1 MALPTCAA
9 RAATSSLFTT
19 STHAAASACCT
30 RPAQPGAPSSALHSF
45 VRRLHSTARRAGV
58 PCEGCGRRAAGCG
71 LRAAG
76 GHRRPPAPRR
86 CSASAQSPPASDQTC
101 PISTEGWTRRVHFV
115 REGGGGLCRTVGR
128 RPPRDPLDGRR
139 ARRLG
144 VRARARA
151 RARGGGRPA
160 AEAPRAL
167 GASGVR
173 RRHARN
179 LRDAACPISTG

>member
-1 MALPTCAA
+1 MTSSEESATWLKAMALPTCAA

-86 CSASAQSPPASDQTC
+86 CSASAQSPLPHCRPTTAARSARRAARAAPWRPRSRPRSRPRRRTPGGRGPASARCFGSAQT
-101 PISTEGWTRRVHFV
+101 TRAQPA
-115 REGGGGLCRTVGR
+115 GR
-128 RPPRDPLDGRR
+128 
-139 ARRLG
+139 G
-144 VRARARA
+144 V
-151 RARGGGRPA
+151 
-160 AEAPRAL
+160 
-167 GASGVR
+167 S
-173 RRHARN
+173 
-179 LRDAACPISTG
+179 D